1 MKEDLITIKLE
12 RKIDGQ
18 YYAVEKSISG
28 LSYDLLTESM
38 KEKILHEIIDKLDDD
53 IDRHVKEYMKL

>member
-1 MKEDLITIKLE
+1 MEEDLITIKLE

-18 YYAVEKSISG
+18 YYAVEKRISG

-38 KEKILHEIIDKLDDD
+38 KVKILHEIVDKLDNDLD
-53 IDRHVKEYMKL
+53 HHVKEYMKL